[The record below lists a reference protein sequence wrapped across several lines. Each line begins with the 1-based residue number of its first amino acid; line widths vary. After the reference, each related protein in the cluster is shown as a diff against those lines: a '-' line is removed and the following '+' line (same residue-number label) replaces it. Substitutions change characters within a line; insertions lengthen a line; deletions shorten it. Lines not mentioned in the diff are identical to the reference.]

1 MVDTTTPAS
10 VRRELNE
17 QFEALALFSR
27 DRNTALYH
35 FCTALE
41 LIPTP
46 FSDNPDLQM
55 AKGRHAVEASMRAIP
70 VIFRICPVAPA
81 ASSSQVN
88 SAALAEALELLDF
101 ASRCDPIMYCFELA
115 DRGQYEV
122 RYDPL
127 ARRTVFSY
135 TSLDESAADTLLRTH
150 ERDSKIIE
158 ASEADQAIAGEL
170 TQQASAELNRTI
182 LFASSDAIDYPWT
195 PTLLSVARK
204 YAEVAARAMRW
215 EFPPDLAIG
224 NLTFGDVRRFWGALH
239 AVAFI
244 HSSAHMIAAQGQH
257 KNIPRGSILLM
268 KRRDEWNELLADIG
282 GVGVGAVS
290 ELLWWYTFDL
300 KVAEATAPIQP
311 FFGVGPDYLAVP
323 MSLVTTSSVERNLQK
338 ILSRHPNLRSFYP
351 PVKGE
356 KERIALTHLCGLF
369 PEGEF
374 AVKPTVIIKGI
385 TDADLVVYEKSSGFT
400 LVIQHKWLI
409 APETVA
415 ESSANDDELRKGAI
429 QAVQSRDVFRND
441 HAMVRRAL
449 SLPNDQLVD
458 RVEAVV
464 ICRGA
469 EPTGFLE
476 KLAVP
481 ITLELAFEELWQ
493 QASKSLSKLWE
504 TLSTR
509 PDHIEAASRYED
521 TAATITIGNL
531 RFSVPAFSLVVKL

>member
-1 MVDTTTPAS
+1 
-10 VRRELNE
+10 
-17 QFEALALFSR
+17 
-27 DRNTALYH
+27 
-35 FCTALE
+35 
-41 LIPTP
+41 
-46 FSDNPDLQM
+46 
-55 AKGRHAVEASMRAIP
+55 
-70 VIFRICPVAPA
+70 
-81 ASSSQVN
+81 
-88 SAALAEALELLDF
+88 
-101 ASRCDPIMYCFELA
+101 
-115 DRGQYEV
+115 
-122 RYDPL
+122 
-127 ARRTVFSY
+127 
-135 TSLDESAADTLLRTH
+135 
-150 ERDSKIIE
+150 
-158 ASEADQAIAGEL
+158 
-170 TQQASAELNRTI
+170 
-182 LFASSDAIDYPWT
+182 
-195 PTLLSVARK
+195 
-204 YAEVAARAMRW
+204 
-215 EFPPDLAIG
+215 
-224 NLTFGDVRRFWGALH
+224 
-239 AVAFI
+239 
-244 HSSAHMIAAQGQH
+244 MIAAQGQR
-257 KNIPRGSILLM
+257 KNIPRGSILLV
-268 KRRDEWNELLADIG
+268 KRREEWNELLADIG

-323 MSLVTTSSVERNLQK
+323 MILVTTSSVERNLQK

-429 QAVQSRDVFRND
+429 QAVQSRDAFRND
-441 HAMVRRAL
+441 HATVRRAL

-481 ITLELAFEELWQ
+481 IALELAFEELWQ

-504 TLSTR
+504 NLSTR
-509 PDHIEAASRYED
+509 PDHVEAASRYED
-521 TAATITIGNL
+521 TAATITIGSL

>member
-1 MVDTTTPAS
+1 MVDTATPAS
-10 VRRELNE
+10 VRRELKE
-17 QFEALALFSR
+17 QFEALALFKR
-27 DRNTALYH
+27 DRNTALHH
-35 FCTALE
+35 FCAALE

-46 FSDNPDLQM
+46 LSDNPDLAM

-70 VIFRICPVAPA
+70 AIFRLCPIAPIGL
-81 ASSSQVN
+81 SFEIN
-88 SAALAEALELLDF
+88 SAALVEALELVDF
-101 ASRCDPIMYCFELA
+101 ASRYDSIMYYFELT
-115 DRGQYEV
+115 DRGQVEV

-127 ARRTVFSY
+127 AQRTVFSY
-135 TSLDESAADTLLRTH
+135 ASLDESAADTLLRTH

-170 TQQASAELNRTI
+170 TQQASTELNRTI
-182 LFASSDAIDYPWT
+182 LFASPDAIDYTWT
-195 PTLLSVARK
+195 PTLLAVARK

-244 HSSAHMIAAQGQH
+244 HSCAHMMAAQGQP
-257 KNIPRGSILLM
+257 NRIPRGSILPV
-268 KRRDEWNELLADIG
+268 KRREEWNELVADVG

-311 FFGVGPDYLAVP
+311 FFEVRSGYLAMP
-323 MSLVTTSSVERNLQK
+323 MSLITTSSIERNLQK

-351 PVKGE
+351 PVKVE
-356 KERIALTHLCGLF
+356 KERIALTHLCSLF

-374 AVKPTVIIKGI
+374 AMKPTVIIKGI
-385 TDADLVVYEKSSGFT
+385 TDADLVVYEMSSGFT

-415 ESSANDDELRKGAI
+415 ESSANDDELRKGAT
-429 QAVQSRDVFRND
+429 QAVQSRDVFRNN
-441 HAMVRRAL
+441 HAMVRRVL
-449 SLPNDQLVD
+449 SLPSDQPIG

-481 ITLELAFEELWQ
+481 IALELAFEELWR

-504 TLSTR
+504 KLSSR
-509 PDHIEAASRYED
+509 PDHVEAASRYED
-521 TAATITIGNL
+521 TLATIAIGRL
-531 RFSVPAFSLVVKL
+531 RFLVPVFSLVVKL